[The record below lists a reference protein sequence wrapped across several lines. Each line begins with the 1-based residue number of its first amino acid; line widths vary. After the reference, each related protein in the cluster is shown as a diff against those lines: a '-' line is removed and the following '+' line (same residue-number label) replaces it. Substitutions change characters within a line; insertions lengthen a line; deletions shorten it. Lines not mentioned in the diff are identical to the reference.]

1 MEFQRGNVSG
11 KAKSKKTKI
20 EDSPRGG
27 QEIQDYGDRKSD
39 AHAFRQEALA
49 RHQEIQPDAPLE
61 KVDAGQ
67 SRGRQKRSHDVA
79 VRIGQAT

>member
-20 EDSPRGG
+20 EDTSRRR
-27 QEIQDYGDRKSD
+27 QAIQDYGNRKSNAD
-39 AHAFRQEALA
+39 AFRQETLA
-49 RHQEIQPDAPLE
+49 RHQEIQPDATIE

-67 SRGRQKRSHDVA
+67 SRGR
-79 VRIGQAT
+79 